1 MPLTHNFFP
10 FRPTGRRRAAPATV
24 NRKTMKLVKIKN
36 KYLFQSEI
44 PEGVH
49 TYAVYYDKESKR
61 NRAVALT
68 HLYRKDYK
76 RFSQIKTGILSV
88 EQFKEFDVPSGVWD
102 YYYSETVD
110 GQKINLKDHEIK
122 KIAPRYISKKQADRI
137 KNFAKYDYKE
147 KLELEKK
154 KKKKKKA
161 TAENNVTKTS
171 KNAKQK
177 EARK

>member
-1 MPLTHNFFP
+1 MTHNFFP
-10 FRPTGRRRAAPATV
+10 FIRPSGRRRAAPAPV

>member
-1 MPLTHNFFP
+1 MLNNSRNSTFRPASGIITIPKPLT
-10 FRPTGRRRAAPATV
+10 
-24 NRKTMKLVKIKN
+24 
-36 KYLFQSEI
+36 
-44 PEGVH
+44 
-49 TYAVYYDKESKR
+49 DK
-61 NRAVALT
+61 
-68 HLYRKDYK
+68 
-76 RFSQIKTGILSV
+76 
-88 EQFKEFDVPSGVWD
+88 
-102 YYYSETVD
+102 
-110 GQKINLKDHEIK
+110 KINLKDHEIK

-154 KKKKKKA
+154 KKKKA

>member
-1 MPLTHNFFP
+1 MTHNFFP

-154 KKKKKKA
+154 KKKKA

-171 KNAKQK
+171 KTAKQK